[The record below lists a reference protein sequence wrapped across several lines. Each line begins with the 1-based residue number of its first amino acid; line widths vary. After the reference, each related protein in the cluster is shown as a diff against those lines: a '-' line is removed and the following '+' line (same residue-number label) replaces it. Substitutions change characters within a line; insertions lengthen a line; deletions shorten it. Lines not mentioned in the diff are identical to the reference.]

1 MHRHPWSQVPRSVAA
16 ILEPTLPDT
25 VDDTI
30 RAIAREIPAYRG
42 AWDGEIGPTVR
53 RGVEIALGRMLALL
67 GTDDDALDAGAT
79 RFYGRIGAG
88 ENEQGR
94 SLEALLSAY
103 RTGARVSWEHVA
115 RAALA
120 SEMPAADLVAL
131 AESIF
136 VYIDELS
143 AASADGH
150 ARAQAVRLGYQG
162 IVRAQLAEAL
172 VEGLMAS
179 DPTRVA
185 ELAESAAWPLP
196 RRLAVA
202 VVPVERGTAGPPLPT
217 APPDVLTLGR
227 GDEVIAVLPDPSGPG
242 RRQRLTAAAMRE
254 SFSGT
259 VYVGTVRPPQEAPV
273 SLAHAV
279 RVRALVDRGIL
290 PADQIVAAADH
301 LPELVLAADERLGA
315 ELAERALRPLAGLS
329 PGRRDVLETTL
340 AAWLDLAGDRAA
352 VAERLVVHPQTVS
365 YRMGRLQQL
374 MGEHLA
380 DPRSRF
386 TLQLALHL
394 RGVGVGVGSAAR
406 PGPTIPNVEM

>member
-1 MHRHPWSQVPRSVAA
+1 MRRHPWSQVPRSLAA
-16 ILEPTLPDT
+16 LLEPTLPDT

-67 GTDDDALDAGAT
+67 GTDHDALDAGAT

-94 SLEALLSAY
+94 SLEALLAAY
-103 RTGARVSWEHVA
+103 RTGARVSWGHVA

-120 SEMPAADLVAL
+120 ADVPTADLVAL

-150 ARAQAVRLGYQG
+150 ARAQAVRLGYLG
-162 IVRAQLAEAL
+162 VVRAQLAEAL
-172 VEGLMAS
+172 VEGLIAS
-179 DPTRVA
+179 DPARVA
-185 ELAESAAWPLP
+185 ELAESASWPMP
-196 RRLAVA
+196 QRLAVA
-202 VVPVERGTAGPPLPT
+202 IVPVERDSSGPPLPT
-217 APPDVLTLGR
+217 APPDVLVLGR
-227 GDEVIAVLPDPSGPG
+227 GDEVVAVLPDPSGPG
-242 RRQRLTAAAMRE
+242 RRQRLTSAAMRE
-254 SFSGT
+254 SFTGT
-259 VYVGTVRPPQEAPV
+259 VYVGTVRPPEEAPV
-273 SLAHAV
+273 SFAHAV
-279 RVRALVDRGIL
+279 RVRSLVRRGML
-290 PADQIVAAADH
+290 PADQVVAAADH

-315 ELAERALRPLAGLS
+315 ELSDRALRPLAELS

-340 AAWLDLAGDRAA
+340 AAWLDLAGDRSA
-352 VAERLVVHPQTVS
+352 VAARLVVHPQTVS
-365 YRMGRLQQL
+365 YRMGRLQEL
-374 MGEHLA
+374 LGEQLA
-380 DPRSRF
+380 DPRGRF

-394 RGVGVGVGSAAR
+394 RGVGFGSGALR
-406 PGPTIPNVEM
+406 GPWIPTVET